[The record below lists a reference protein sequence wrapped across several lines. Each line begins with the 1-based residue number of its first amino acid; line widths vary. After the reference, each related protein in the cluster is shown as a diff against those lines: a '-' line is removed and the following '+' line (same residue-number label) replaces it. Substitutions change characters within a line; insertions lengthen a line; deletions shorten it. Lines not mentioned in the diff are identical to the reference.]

1 MMRVA
6 SPSRQAVSTVD
17 VLTKAALRAAVRLGI
32 TQRELGEIIGVSPAA
47 VSRAAHDGRLPEAA
61 KTLELATLFVRVFR
75 ALDAIV
81 GGDETAARAWL
92 RHPNTALGRVP
103 LDAMKTI
110 TGLIGTLAYLDS
122 RRALV

>member
-1 MMRVA
+1 MPTRDVPERSIA
-6 SPSRQAVSTVD
+6 PVD
-17 VLTKAALRAAVRLGI
+17 VLSKAALRAAARLGI

-81 GGDETAARAWL
+81 GGDEAAARAWL
-92 RHPNTALGRVP
+92 RNSNLALGRPP

-110 TGLIGTLAYLDS
+110 TGLTGTLAYLDS

>member
-1 MMRVA
+1 MPIPG
-6 SPSRQAVSTVD
+6 PSGHALAAVD
-17 VLTKAALRAAVRLGI
+17 VLTKAALRAAARLAI

-47 VSRAAHDGRLPEAA
+47 VSRAAHDGRLPESA

-81 GGDETAARAWL
+81 GGDEAAARAWL
-92 RHPNTALGRVP
+92 RHPNSVLGCPP

-110 TGLIGTLAYLDS
+110 TGLTGTRAYLDS
-122 RRALV
+122 QRALV